1 MKAQSQSRDL
11 RCKARSNP
19 WGFHR
24 WHFKTEPHQRTGESG
39 MKKRAYLKDNWR
51 LVLLWLLTAG
61 LTELVMYFF
70 QVQAELMILTL
81 GIWLLGLVGTLSWD
95 YMRKNRFYRELEEKM
110 GNLEEKYLIQE
121 MIKKPEF
128 LEGRILYNTVEQ
140 MGKAMSDQIFEQ
152 QRRNNAFKQYVETWI
167 HEVKLP
173 IASMRLLLHK
183 DRGETSRVM
192 KEQVSRIDS
201 YVEQVL
207 YYLRSQVPEM
217 DYAIRE
223 YSLKAVTDQAI
234 SRNRDS
240 LILNHIRVIQETEDI
255 PVLTDEKWLSFI
267 LGQLLSNSVKYKRE
281 EEACIRI
288 RSSRTSRGTLL
299 SVWDNGMGI
308 QKADLPRIFE
318 HSFTGENGRR
328 GQSSTGMGLY
338 LCKKLCHRLG
348 HRIWAESE
356 KGVYTEIFIEFGQ
369 DKHTEMA

>member
-1 MKAQSQSRDL
+1 
-11 RCKARSNP
+11 
-19 WGFHR
+19 
-24 WHFKTEPHQRTGESG
+24 

-95 YMRKNRFYRELEEKM
+95 YMGKNRFYRELEEKM

-201 YVEQVL
+201 
-207 YYLRSQVPEM
+207 
-217 DYAIRE
+217 
-223 YSLKAVTDQAI
+223 
-234 SRNRDS
+234 
-240 LILNHIRVIQETEDI
+240 
-255 PVLTDEKWLSFI
+255 
-267 LGQLLSNSVKYKRE
+267 
-281 EEACIRI
+281 
-288 RSSRTSRGTLL
+288 
-299 SVWDNGMGI
+299 
-308 QKADLPRIFE
+308 
-318 HSFTGENGRR
+318 
-328 GQSSTGMGLY
+328 
-338 LCKKLCHRLG
+338 
-348 HRIWAESE
+348 
-356 KGVYTEIFIEFGQ
+356 
-369 DKHTEMA
+369 